1 MAEFKS
7 VSMNSREYLLTLFD
21 IDAGSLPIRIASDEF
36 VCRKFISELILKG
49 YVSTTM
55 QAPDNSVFMNLM
67 LTDSGSKKLAE
78 LRLRNPEIS
87 KTLPIRKYK
96 AIILNVIY
104 SVISLFIIEFFF
116 RLLRGGF

>member
-1 MAEFKS
+1 
-7 VSMNSREYLLTLFD
+7 MNSREYLLTLFD